1 MYLLQVDAETVAA
14 IDDATLAIHVPLL
27 GDRVALRNHLNVG
40 ISGKKPQP
48 AAKRRDL
55 FEKLKARMAE
65 NGSLE
70 EGASTSKGRARDE
83 GVQAESRARKKT
95 RRIEVGWIH
104 DKKQVRRRAGGGIRK
119 LDVDRNYKKSDI
131 INEALG
137 LFFPEGKSQHGYV
150 KDFNIDLLDFKDNPV
165 PDNATVAECY
175 NLYKT
180 GILSFYVSTASRS
193 SSTTMA
199 DIPTTATSVPASVP
213 PKNVA
218 FTLVSPVMLTANAPR
233 TNTQPGPSI
242 PMSMP
247 EKTEDPMTST
257 TSTLPSLLS
266 TSSELGLPDLPTIMY
281 PPLPLPTYLGVDSLA
296 TGGSTHLK
304 ENAASTDIVT
314 LAMLANDVT
323 ADATFGLSSS
333 EFCDRPMEEPTT
345 SQTAEIQDRPMEV
358 AVASHK
364 ENENIIR
371 VHRANIQQEM
381 VCAFKTDKI
390 TNTPIKFQF
399 INEKGQDEDGVS
411 REAYTIFWIA
421 FFESSADGES
431 VRVSAIFP
439 EYGMEEWQAVGRI
452 LVKGYIEHRVFP
464 LKLAEPF
471 FVALLFGEEAIS
483 PDVLIKSYLLY
494 LNDSDRVVVQ
504 NALDGQMSEEDRESF
519 IDILDREGSHTIPD
533 TQSTRSCI
541 LQVAHKC
548 LVQDCNY
555 ALESM
560 RRVVQD
566 SLLAN
571 FRDITDVTSMYASLI
586 PTPKRVWE
594 LIQAT
599 PETKSQSVALKF
611 LQQYIRA
618 QNQSSLSRLLHF
630 LTGSLVM
637 SVDGISVRFVNLVG
651 AGRRPIAHTC
661 GPNLEL
667 PSTYNAYREFRAEWD
682 AVLSSEYLAMDLC

>member
-1 MYLLQVDAETVAA
+1 M
-14 IDDATLAIHVPLL
+14 
-27 GDRVALRNHLNVG
+27 
-40 ISGKKPQP
+40 
-48 AAKRRDL
+48 
-55 FEKLKARMAE
+55 
-65 NGSLE
+65 
-70 EGASTSKGRARDE
+70 
-83 GVQAESRARKKT
+83 
-95 RRIEVGWIH
+95 
-104 DKKQVRRRAGGGIRK
+104 
-119 LDVDRNYKKSDI
+119 
-131 INEALG
+131 
-137 LFFPEGKSQHGYV
+137 
-150 KDFNIDLLDFKDNPV
+150 
-165 PDNATVAECY
+165 
-175 NLYKT
+175 
-180 GILSFYVSTASRS
+180 
-193 SSTTMA
+193 
-199 DIPTTATSVPASVP
+199 
-213 PKNVA
+213 
-218 FTLVSPVMLTANAPR
+218 
-233 TNTQPGPSI
+233 
-242 PMSMP
+242 
-247 EKTEDPMTST
+247 
-257 TSTLPSLLS
+257 
-266 TSSELGLPDLPTIMY
+266 
-281 PPLPLPTYLGVDSLA
+281 
-296 TGGSTHLK
+296 
-304 ENAASTDIVT
+304 
-314 LAMLANDVT
+314 
-323 ADATFGLSSS
+323 
-333 EFCDRPMEEPTT
+333 
-345 SQTAEIQDRPMEV
+345 
-358 AVASHK
+358 
-364 ENENIIR
+364 
-371 VHRANIQQEM
+371 
-381 VCAFKTDKI
+381 
-390 TNTPIKFQF
+390 
-399 INEKGQDEDGVS
+399 
-411 REAYTIFWIA
+411 
-421 FFESSADGES
+421 
-431 VRVSAIFP
+431 
-439 EYGMEEWQAVGRI
+439 
-452 LVKGYIEHRVFP
+452 
-464 LKLAEPF
+464 
-471 FVALLFGEEAIS
+471 ALLFGEEAIS